1 MALGFYISAHP
12 LDQYKHLI
20 KSAGLA
26 TSDTLD
32 SLGDRKQVHI
42 AANVGSFSRRRTKTG
57 KDMITIN
64 ASDSMGNIDAVA
76 FGDSSIELAKTLE
89 NESVVLISGRT
100 SKRDDRTSIFVDS
113 IIPLTEWVAKIAK
126 KVTLHITN
134 SKVLPNVKKS
144 LASLPKGPTK
154 VELHLHSGDGV
165 TKIRLGGGVEL
176 GATTA
181 TDMAALG
188 IKMEIE

>member
-1 MALGFYISAHP
+1 MYPDEKDEVEIGRHAKGVE
-12 LDQYKHLI
+12 HLI
-20 KSAGLA
+20 N
-26 TSDTLD
+26 
-32 SLGDRKQVHI
+32 I
-42 AANVGSFSRRRTKTG
+42 
-57 KDMITIN
+57 IN
-64 ASDSMGNIDAVA
+64 
-76 FGDSSIELAKTLE
+76 
-89 NESVVLISGRT
+89 
-100 SKRDDRTSIFVDS
+100 
-113 IIPLTEWVAKIAK
+113 VAKIAK

-154 VELHLHSGDGV
+154 VELHLHSGDAV